1 MMADA
6 STNNGTLA
14 TSAAAGQGGSTV
26 GGGSGGAL
34 DPNVI
39 PQWKKELIQRRK
51 NLAKTIGAVATQ
63 VHDSA
68 STVAAAISASAS
80 SPVQA
85 HPRTP
90 TGGFPVGSPFYAGA
104 AGTKGTWSGLVAQEI
119 ATPAFERTGPKFES
133 YSGRSPVLRTDYP
146 ATGTFKS
153 RKPEMAGQDL
163 SRFCN
168 VREEEAYKKS

>member
-6 STNNGTLA
+6 SPNNGAVA
-14 TSAAAGQGGSTV
+14 TVGGATPATV

-80 SPVQA
+80 SPVLT

-90 TGGFPVGSPFYAGA
+90 TGGFPVGSPFYAGT
-104 AGTKGTWSGLVAQEI
+104 GTKGTLLQRW
-119 ATPAFERTGPKFES
+119 
-133 YSGRSPVLRTDYP
+133 
-146 ATGTFKS
+146 
-153 RKPEMAGQDL
+153 
-163 SRFCN
+163 
-168 VREEEAYKKS
+168 